1 MFKLLGK
8 SNRLDWI
15 MQKIQIL
22 RGKVY
27 YHSQYLYVCVSVT
40 WENNFLPCPWI
51 ILGEAW
57 KLRVW
62 SFIYSFSSSSWNAFI
77 LRHKSVHITLLE
89 EVFDTRNK
97 TLFVQKRRG
106 GWYQFCFKKKD
117 LKELQKKNRF
127 RFFSLIFSTKLLR
140 VTLSIKKYFFARV
153 RSKWTVPKE
162 ECFETCYGYAS
173 KVWRIWQIREYRG
186 EVVVVFRGW

>member
-1 MFKLLGK
+1 MFKVLGK

-27 YHSQYLYVCVSVT
+27 YHSQYLYVCESVT

-62 SFIYSFSSSSWNAFI
+62 SFIDSFSSSSWNAFI

-89 EVFDTRNK
+89 EVFGTRNK
-97 TLFVQKRRG
+97 AFFVQKRRG

-117 LKELQKKNRF
+117 LKVLQKKKSF
-127 RFFSLIFSTKLLR
+127 SFFF
-140 VTLSIKKYFFARV
+140 LSFFLQN
-153 RSKWTVPKE
+153 
-162 ECFETCYGYAS
+162 F
-173 KVWRIWQIREYRG
+173 
-186 EVVVVFRGW
+186 